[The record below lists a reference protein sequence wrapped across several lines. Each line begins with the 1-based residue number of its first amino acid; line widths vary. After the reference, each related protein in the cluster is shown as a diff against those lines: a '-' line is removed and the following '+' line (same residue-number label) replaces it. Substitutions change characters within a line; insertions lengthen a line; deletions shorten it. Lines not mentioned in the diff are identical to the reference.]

1 MRNRLRRR
9 AGDFSFYTAP
19 QARQSPALRSSDVM
33 KTLILLFSLAL
44 ALGAKA
50 QTNTNLSA
58 SAKAEN
64 RIELLESLFSSLTA
78 KKEELARLEAQLKEA
93 SNDTTKKATSE
104 RLQNSATEYLE
115 LKSKFEE
122 AAAGVDQSLFVP
134 RSEEA
139 FSWEENL
146 GDIVRPIV
154 TEIKNATAESR
165 KISELRRTEAEYLE
179 QTETA
184 RRAIEQI
191 NAILTGEA
199 PQGLR
204 AALESQLTVWKQRE
218 SIAKNQADAAGLQ
231 LREILSTQKSIVESS
246 KAFFRGF
253 ISSRGQSLFYGAL
266 AFIAVFFGI
275 RSLFFAWQ
283 KRMQTKGTLSLN
295 DRIIN
300 LAAKVAA
307 LFLGLCAVVVVFNL
321 RSDWFLLSIVL
332 IILVGLAWIGLKT
345 LPHFIQAI
353 SFVLNVGPVREGEIL
368 EFQGVLWLVET
379 IGFKTY
385 LTNDRLEGGRLRV
398 PYKNLLDQLSR
409 SRGEAEALFPTEK
422 GDWILIND
430 SLAEV
435 IAQTPSQ
442 VIVRHEGG
450 ARVSYPVAD
459 FINASPTNLSSGYRH
474 ETIFGLD
481 YAHQS
486 LATTAIP
493 ESMKAALE
501 KELVSVVPKES
512 IKRVSVHFVRAG
524 ASSLDFEIEVDLE
537 GSAAK
542 RYQEV
547 SFAMQRTL
555 VNLCTEKNWE
565 IPFPQ
570 LAITRKPAGS

>member
-1 MRNRLRRR
+1 
-9 AGDFSFYTAP
+9 
-19 QARQSPALRSSDVM
+19 M
-33 KTLILLFSLAL
+33 KTLFLLFALAL
-44 ALGAKA
+44 AFSANA
-50 QTNTNLSA
+50 QTNTNLNA
-58 SAKAEN
+58 AAKAGN
-64 RIELLESLFSSLTA
+64 RIVLLESLFSSLNA
-78 KKEELARLEAQLKEA
+78 KKEELARLESQLKE
-93 SNDTTKKATSE
+93 DTNETTRKSTSE
-104 RLQNSATEYLE
+104 RLQNSATEFLE

-134 RSEEA
+134 KSEEA

-165 KISELRRTEAEYLE
+165 RISELRKTEAEYSE
-179 QTETA
+179 QADTA
-184 RRAIEQI
+184 RKAIEQI
-191 NAILTGEA
+191 DAILAANT
-199 PQGLR
+199 PQSLR
-204 AALESQLTVWKQRE
+204 AALEAQLTIWRQRE

-231 LREILSTQKSIVESS
+231 LREILSTQKSIVETS

-266 AFIAVFFGI
+266 AFLAVFLGI
-275 RSLFFAWQ
+275 RLVFLAWQ

-307 LFLGLCAVVVVFNL
+307 LMFGLCAVVVVFNL

-332 IILVGLAWIGLKT
+332 IVVLGLTWICIKT

-368 EFQGVLWLVET
+368 QFQGVLWLVET
-379 IGFKTY
+379 IGFKTF
-385 LTNDRLEGGRLRV
+385 LKNDRLEGGRLRV
-398 PYKNLLDQLSR
+398 PYKNLLDRLSR
-409 SRGEAEALFPTEK
+409 SRGEAEMLFPTEK
-422 GDWILIND
+422 GDWILIAGT
-430 SLAEV
+430 LAEV

-442 VIVRHEGG
+442 VVVRHEGG

-459 FINASPTNLSSGYRH
+459 FLNASPTNLSSGYRH
-474 ETIFGLD
+474 ETVFGLD

-493 ESMKAALE
+493 ETMKAALE
-501 KELVSVVPKES
+501 KELAGVLPQES
-512 IKRVSVHFVRAG
+512 IKCISVHFASAG
-524 ASSLDFEIEVDLE
+524 SSSLDFEIEVDLD
-537 GSAAK
+537 GAAA
-542 RYQEV
+542 RHYQKI

-570 LAITRKPAGS
+570 LAITRKQ

>member
-1 MRNRLRRR
+1 M
-9 AGDFSFYTAP
+9 
-19 QARQSPALRSSDVM
+19 RSSDVM
-33 KTLILLFSLAL
+33 KTLLLLFTIASL
-44 ALGAKA
+44 LGANA

-64 RIELLESLFSSLTA
+64 RIELLESLFSSLNA
-78 KKEELARLEAQLKEA
+78 KKEELARLESQLKEA
-93 SNDTTKKATSE
+93 TNDTTKKSTSE

-134 RSEEA
+134 KLEEA

-154 TEIKNATAESR
+154 TEIKSATAESR
-165 KISELRRTEAEYLE
+165 KISELRKTEAEYSE
-179 QTETA
+179 QAETA
-184 RRAIEQI
+184 RKAIEQI
-191 NAILTGEA
+191 DSILAAEA
-199 PQGLR
+199 PPGLR
-204 AALESQLTVWKQRE
+204 DALESQLAVWKQRE
-218 SIAKNQADAAGLQ
+218 SIARNQADAAGLQ
-231 LREILSTQKSIVESS
+231 LREVLSTQRSIVETS

-266 AFIAVFFGI
+266 AFFAVFLGI
-275 RSLFFAWQ
+275 RFVFVAWQ

-307 LFLGLCAVVVVFNL
+307 LFFGLCAVVVVFNL

-332 IILVGLAWIGLKT
+332 IILVGLAWIGIKT

-368 EFQGVLWLVET
+368 EFQGVLWQVET

-385 LTNDRLEGGRLRV
+385 LANDRLEGGLLRV

-409 SRGEAEALFPTEK
+409 ARGEAELLFPTEK
-422 GDWILIND
+422 GDWILINN
-430 SLAEV
+430 LLVEV

-450 ARVSYPVAD
+450 ARVSYSVAD
-459 FINASPTNLSSGYRH
+459 FLDASPTNLSSGYRH
-474 ETIFGLD
+474 ETVFGLD

-501 KELVSVVPKES
+501 KELVSVVPRES
-512 IKRVSVHFVRAG
+512 IKGVSVHFASAA
-524 ASSLDFEIEVDLE
+524 ASSLDFEIEVDLD
-537 GSAAK
+537 GGAA
-542 RYQEV
+542 RHYQKI
-547 SFAMQRTL
+547 SFAMQRAL
-555 VNLCTEKNWE
+555 VNLCTEKDWV

-570 LAITRKPAGS
+570 LAISRKP